1 MCNHMY
7 HFPCTFDATNYCIF
21 PRMYINMKTK
31 FTLSNDVHHSQ
42 GSHYRVVVVR
52 IRVFLEKKFIQ
63 KKLIGQEPRLKTLNN
78 SSKI

>member
-1 MCNHMY
+1 
-7 HFPCTFDATNYCIF
+7 
-21 PRMYINMKTK
+21 MKTK

-52 IRVFLEKKFIQ
+52 IRVFLEKKVHSEKINWTRAQTKNSEF
-63 KKLIGQEPRLKTLNN
+63 PHRDN